1 MQLPGAGHA
10 SGAKV
15 MAGNSRRESGVC
27 RTNTDIAPPTDRG
40 TVAESPKSLMARSV
54 SVKLKSDIRRL
65 VKAIESLREVDP
77 ASAREVERMIRSGF
91 TRRRRR
97 PAAGR

>member
-1 MQLPGAGHA
+1 
-10 SGAKV
+10 
-15 MAGNSRRESGVC
+15 
-27 RTNTDIAPPTDRG
+27 
-40 TVAESPKSLMARSV
+40 MARSV